1 MQHADINISKITI
14 FYEHLK
20 WYLSRTFQHSTPN
33 ETPHKTQDLESEPSV
48 PRFRTTISSPNTK
61 RKSSFTP
68 AARSGGS
75 PASSPVAISQA
86 KIWNIHI
93 NPVNH
98 AYYYFSKTNP
108 INYDTY
114 QETEPNYNNSIITIQ
129 RLYVRK
135 SSLQIS
141 QHSNTFQ
148 HLNIQPSQGAIY
160 NFEKCPQRW
169 TFLSIRIP
177 RTYDGLT
184 VIISWI
190 PESWRLT
197 TRAYSQHIR
206 RISHRLFWRRIT
218 A

>member
-20 WYLSRTFQHSTPN
+20 WYLSRTFQYSTPN

-61 RKSSFTP
+61 CKSSFTP

-108 INYDTY
+108 INCDTY
-114 QETEPNYNNSIITIQ
+114 QETEPNYNNSIIIIQ
-129 RLYVRK
+129 RLHLRK
-135 SSLQIS
+135 SSLHQYTNITQS
-141 QHSNTFQ
+141 SNTFQ
-148 HLNIQPSQGAIY
+148 LY
-160 NFEKCPQRW
+160 NFENVSSVRKCW
-169 TFLSIRIP
+169 TSFS
-177 RTYDGLT
+177 LT
-184 VIISWI
+184 HIIISKNSLCAHAEANI
-190 PESWRLT
+190 PGEYPIW
-197 TRAYSQHIR
+197 YSDPG
-206 RISHRLFWRRIT
+206 
-218 A
+218 

>member
-61 RKSSFTP
+61 CKSSFTP

-114 QETEPNYNNSIITIQ
+114 QETEPNYNNSIIIIQ
-129 RLYVRK
+129 RLHLRK
-135 SSLQIS
+135 SSLHQYTNITQS
-141 QHSNTFQ
+141 RNTFQ
-148 HLNIQPSQGAIY
+148 HLNIQPSQWCY
-160 NFEKCPQRW
+160 NFEKVSSFRKCW
-169 TFLSIRIP
+169 TFS
-177 RTYDGLT
+177 LT
-184 VIISWI
+184 HIIISEDSLCAHAEANT
-190 PESWRLT
+190 P
-197 TRAYSQHIR
+197 R
-206 RISHRLFWRRIT
+206 RTSHSIFLPRIT

>member
-48 PRFRTTISSPNTK
+48 PRFRTTISSPNIK
-61 RKSSFTP
+61 CKSSFTP

-86 KIWNIHI
+86 KIWNIWNIQI

-108 INYDTY
+108 INYDTH
-114 QETEPNYNNSIITIQ
+114 QENRANYNNSIITIQ
-129 RLYVRK
+129 RLHFRK
-135 SSLQIS
+135 SSFQEYPNTTQS
-141 QHSNTFQ
+141 SNTF
-148 HLNIQPSQGAIY
+148 HYLNVQPSQGSVMYTISKSVFRENILFNPDSTHIKKTRRLTMCARRS
-160 NFEKCPQRW
+160 QHTR
-169 TFLSIRIP
+169 RIP
-177 RTYDGLT
+177 
-184 VIISWI
+184 
-190 PESWRLT
+190 
-197 TRAYSQHIR
+197 H
-206 RISHRLFWRRIT
+206 RIFWPRIT